1 MRRLLVLAVLLP
13 MAGRVSNAHDG
24 PHADSAVVRDLAATC
39 AACHGTEGRSQRG
52 MPALAGQDSH
62 SLLNQLQQFKAGS
75 KPASVMHQI
84 AKGYSDDQLDLM
96 ADFFSQQGK

>member
-1 MRRLLVLAVLLP
+1 MRSLLLLAALSLLITR
-13 MAGRVSNAHDG
+13 GSHAHDG

-52 MPALAGQDSH
+52 MPALAGQNSH
-62 SLLNQLQQFKAGS
+62 YLIKQLQDFKVGN

-84 AKGYSDDQLDLM
+84 ARGYSDEQLDLL

>member
-1 MRRLLVLAVLLP
+1 MRSPLVLAALSLLG
-13 MAGRVSNAHDG
+13 AQGLYAHDG

-52 MPALAGQDSH
+52 MPALAGQNSH
-62 SLLNQLQQFKAGS
+62 NLSKQLHDFKAGN

-84 AKGYSDDQLDLM
+84 ARGYSDEQLDLL